1 MSISQSISQS
11 IGQLSLSSLR
21 ARYFVGILTLVLC
34 ASPGWGYDRITGE
47 LFASRSEVMGQNG
60 MAATS
65 HPLATQIAVDILK
78 QGGHAVD
85 AAIAANAALGLMEPT
100 GNGLGGDMF
109 AIVWDQS
116 AQELT
121 GYNGSG
127 RSPEDLSLEWFQDNG
142 YQDIPKRGP
151 LPVSVPGVVDGWFAL
166 HERYGQLEMADILA
180 PTIDYAENGHP
191 VHELIA
197 WYWNRTVP
205 ILAPY
210 PGFVEQFTVDGRA
223 PQAGEIWKNPNYADT
238 MRILVNEGRDGFYKG
253 ELARRISDYMAENGG
268 FLDYDDLANH
278 QGEWVEPVST
288 NYRGYDVWQ
297 IPPNGQGIAGLQIL
311 NVLEGFDFSEIDFGS
326 AEHVHLFVEAKKLAF
341 EDRARH
347 YADPDYM
354 KVDVDWLIS
363 KEYAAKRRELIDLEQ
378 SARTVEAGRPELN
391 EGDTIYLTTADQY
404 GNMVSFI
411 QSNYRGMG
419 SGMTPPGAGFIL
431 QNRGEMFVLKEGHPN
446 TFAPAKR
453 PFHTII
459 PAFITENG
467 QPWVSFGLMGGGM
480 QPQGHAQIVMNLVDF
495 GMGLQEAGDAPRI
508 HHSGSTEPTGQALQM
523 TDGGEI
529 NLESGFGYDTIRGL
543 LDKGHRVS
551 WARGPFGGYQAIM
564 VDYDQ
569 RTEPPTRVYRGASET
584 RKDGQ
589 AAGF

>member
-1 MSISQSISQS
+1 MTMTRKSPTPLNTHPLIA
-11 IGQLSLSSLR
+11 L
-21 ARYFVGILTLVLC
+21 LVLLFLTSSSW
-34 ASPGWGYDRITGE
+34 AYDRITGE

-65 HPLATQIAVDILK
+65 HPLATQIALDILK

-116 AQELT
+116 SQQLT

-127 RSPEDLSLEWFQDNG
+127 RSPQDLSLEWFQENG
-142 YQDIPKRGP
+142 YKDIPKRGP
-151 LPVSVPGVVDGWFAL
+151 LPVSVPGVIDGWFAL

-180 PTIDYAENGHP
+180 PAIEYAENGHP

-197 WYWNRTVP
+197 WYWERTVP
-205 ILAPY
+205 VLEAY
-210 PGFVEQFTVDGRA
+210 PGFLEQFTIDGRA
-223 PQAGEIWKNPNYADT
+223 PRAGEVWKNPNYADT
-238 MRILVNEGRDGFYKG
+238 LRILVEDGRDGFYKG

-268 FLDYDDLANH
+268 FLSYDDLANH

-288 NYRGYDVWQ
+288 SYRGYDVWQ

-311 NVLEGFDFSEIDFGS
+311 NILEGFDLSEVEFGS
-326 AEHVHLFVEAKKLAF
+326 PEHVHLFVEAKKLAF

-347 YADPDYM
+347 YADPEYM
-354 KVDVDWLIS
+354 EVDVDWLIS
-363 KEYAAKRRELIDLEQ
+363 KEYADQRRELIDLDR
-378 SARTVEAGRPELN
+378 SARTIEAGRPELD

-446 TFAPAKR
+446 TFAPGKR

-459 PAFITENG
+459 PAFITKDD

-508 HHSGSTEPTGQALQM
+508 HHTGSTEPTGQAIQM
-523 TDGGEI
+523 TDGGEV
-529 NLESGFGYDTIRGL
+529 NLESGFDYSTIRAL
-543 LDKGHRVS
+543 LGKGHRVS

-564 VDYDQ
+564 VEIDE
-569 RTEPPTRVYRGASET
+569 RTDPPSRVYRGASET

-589 AAGF
+589 AAGY

>member
-1 MSISQSISQS
+1 MSISQ
-11 IGQLSLSSLR
+11 LSLPSLR
-21 ARYFVGILTLVLC
+21 ARHFVGVLILMLW

-47 LFASRSEVMGQNG
+47 LFSSRSEVMGQNG

-127 RSPEDLSLEWFQDNG
+127 RSPEDLSLEWFQENG

-151 LPVSVPGVVDGWFAL
+151 LPVSVPGVIDGWFAL

-197 WYWNRTVP
+197 WYWDRTVP

-210 PGFVEQFTVDGRA
+210 PGFIEQFTVDGRA

-238 MRILVNEGRDGFYKG
+238 MRILVDEGRDGFYKG
-253 ELARRISDYMAENGG
+253 ELARRISDYMAENDG

-311 NVLEGFDFSEIDFGS
+311 NVLEGFDLSEIEFGS

-354 KVDVDWLIS
+354 EVDVDWLIS
-363 KEYAAKRRELIDLEQ
+363 KEYAAKRRELIDPDQ

-495 GMGLQEAGDAPRI
+495 DMGLQEAGDAPRI
-508 HHSGSTEPTGQALQM
+508 HHTGSTEPTGQALQM

-529 NLESGFGYDTIRGL
+529 NLESGFDYDTIRGL
-543 LDKGHRVS
+543 LDRGHRVS

-564 VDYDQ
+564 VNHDQ
-569 RTEPPTRVYRGASET
+569 RTEPPTRVYRGASES

>member
-1 MSISQSISQS
+1 MTMTRKSPTPLNTHPLIA
-11 IGQLSLSSLR
+11 LLMLL
-21 ARYFVGILTLVLC
+21 FLT
-34 ASPGWGYDRITGE
+34 SPSWAYDRITGE

-65 HPLATQIAVDILK
+65 HPLATQIALDILK

-116 AQELT
+116 SQQLT

-127 RSPEDLSLEWFQDNG
+127 RSPQDLSLEWFQENG
-142 YQDIPKRGP
+142 YKDIPKRGP
-151 LPVSVPGVVDGWFAL
+151 LPVSVPGVIDGWFAL

-180 PTIDYAENGHP
+180 PAIEYAENGHP

-197 WYWNRTVP
+197 WYWERTVP
-205 ILAPY
+205 VLEAY
-210 PGFVEQFTVDGRA
+210 PGFLEQFTIDGRA
-223 PQAGEIWKNPNYADT
+223 PRAGEVWKNPNYADT
-238 MRILVNEGRDGFYKG
+238 LRILVEDGRDGFYKG

-268 FLDYDDLANH
+268 FLSYDDLANH

-288 NYRGYDVWQ
+288 SYRGYDVWQ

-311 NVLEGFDFSEIDFGS
+311 NILEGFDLSEVEFGS
-326 AEHVHLFVEAKKLAF
+326 PEHVHLFVEAKKLAF

-347 YADPDYM
+347 YADPEYM
-354 KVDVDWLIS
+354 EVDVDWLIS
-363 KEYAAKRRELIDLEQ
+363 KEYADQRRELIDLDR
-378 SARTVEAGRPELN
+378 SARTIEAGRPELD

-446 TFAPAKR
+446 TFAPGKR

-459 PAFITENG
+459 PAFITKDD

-508 HHSGSTEPTGQALQM
+508 HHTGSTEPTGQALQM
-523 TDGGEI
+523 TDGGEV
-529 NLESGFGYDTIRGL
+529 NLESGFDYSTIRAL
-543 LDKGHRVS
+543 LGKGHRVS

-564 VDYDQ
+564 VEIDE
-569 RTEPPTRVYRGASET
+569 RTDPPSRVYRGASET

-589 AAGF
+589 AAGY

>member
-1 MSISQSISQS
+1 MSISQ
-11 IGQLSLSSLR
+11 LSLPSLR
-21 ARYFVGILTLVLC
+21 ARHFVGVLILMLW

-127 RSPEDLSLEWFQDNG
+127 RSPEDLSLEWFQENG

-151 LPVSVPGVVDGWFAL
+151 LPVSVPGVIDGWFAL

-197 WYWNRTVP
+197 WYWDRTVP

-210 PGFVEQFTVDGRA
+210 PGFIEQFTVDGRS

-238 MRILVNEGRDGFYKG
+238 MRILVDEGRDGFYKG
-253 ELARRISDYMAENGG
+253 ELARRISDYMAENDG

-311 NVLEGFDFSEIDFGS
+311 NVLEGFDFSEIEFGS

-354 KVDVDWLIS
+354 EVDVDWLIS
-363 KEYAAKRRELIDLEQ
+363 KEYAAKRRELIDSNQ

-495 GMGLQEAGDAPRI
+495 DMGLQEAGDAPRI
-508 HHSGSTEPTGQALQM
+508 HHTGSTEPTGQALQM

-529 NLESGFGYDTIRGL
+529 NLESGFDYDTIRGL
-543 LDKGHRVS
+543 LDRGHRVS

-564 VDYDQ
+564 VNHDQ
-569 RTEPPTRVYRGASET
+569 RTEPPTRVYRGASES

>member
-1 MSISQSISQS
+1 
-11 IGQLSLSSLR
+11 
-21 ARYFVGILTLVLC
+21 
-34 ASPGWGYDRITGE
+34 
-47 LFASRSEVMGQNG
+47 
-60 MAATS
+60 
-65 HPLATQIAVDILK
+65 
-78 QGGHAVD
+78 
-85 AAIAANAALGLMEPT
+85 
-100 GNGLGGDMF
+100 
-109 AIVWDQS
+109 
-116 AQELT
+116 
-121 GYNGSG
+121 
-127 RSPEDLSLEWFQDNG
+127 
-142 YQDIPKRGP
+142 
-151 LPVSVPGVVDGWFAL
+151 
-166 HERYGQLEMADILA
+166 
-180 PTIDYAENGHP
+180 
-191 VHELIA
+191 
-197 WYWNRTVP
+197 
-205 ILAPY
+205 
-210 PGFVEQFTVDGRA
+210 VDGRA

-238 MRILVNEGRDGFYKG
+238 MRILVDEGRDGFYKG
-253 ELARRISDYMAENGG
+253 ELARRISDYMAENDG

-311 NVLEGFDFSEIDFGS
+311 NVLEGFDLSEIEFGS

-354 KVDVDWLIS
+354 EVDVDWLIS
-363 KEYAAKRRELIDLEQ
+363 KEYAAKRRELIDPDQ

-508 HHSGSTEPTGQALQM
+508 HHTGSTEPTGQALQM

-529 NLESGFGYDTIRGL
+529 NLESGFDYDTIRGL
-543 LDKGHRVS
+543 LDRGHHVS

-569 RTEPPTRVYRGASET
+569 RTEPPTRVYRGASES